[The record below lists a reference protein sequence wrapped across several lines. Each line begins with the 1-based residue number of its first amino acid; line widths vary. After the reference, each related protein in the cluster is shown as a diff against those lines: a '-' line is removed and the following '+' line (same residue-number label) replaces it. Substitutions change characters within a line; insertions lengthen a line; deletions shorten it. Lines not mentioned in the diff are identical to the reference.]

1 MSTRIED
8 YAIIGDTR
16 TVAAVA
22 RNGSIDWWCVP
33 RIDSGAVFAALV
45 GDPVHGRWCV
55 APKGDVTAIRRSYVG
70 DSLVLRTEFVTGDGT
85 VNVTD
90 FMSPGVD
97 RPTIFRIV
105 DGLSGSV
112 TMSLELIVRFDYG
125 SIVPWAQS
133 AGDGLTLVAG
143 NDALRL
149 HSPVPLRPSHLTTTA
164 DFTVQAGQ
172 RRGFSLAW
180 YSALDDPPAPLDSSA
195 ALRSISGIGPTGS
208 TAALI
213 R

>member
-8 YAIIGDTR
+8 YAIIGDTK

-22 RNGSIDWWCVP
+22 RTGSIDWWCVP
-33 RIDSGAVFAALV
+33 RIDSGAVFAALL
-45 GDPVHGRWCV
+45 GEPKHGRWCV
-55 APKGDVTAIRRSYVG
+55 APKGDVTAIRRSYAS
-70 DSLVLRTEFVTGDGT
+70 DSLVLETEFDTGDGT
-85 VNVTD
+85 VKVSD

-112 TMSLELIVRFDYG
+112 TMSLELITRFDYG

-133 AGDGLTLVAG
+133 TGDGLTLVAG

-149 HSPVPLRPSHLTTTA
+149 HSPVPLRPQPHDHHGRLHRAS
-164 DFTVQAGQ
+164 
-172 RRGFSLAW
+172 
-180 YSALDDPPAPLDSSA
+180 
-195 ALRSISGIGPTGS
+195 GS
-208 TAALI
+208 TARLLTRLVLGPRRSAGTPGRVGRAALD
-213 R
+213 RAVLGPSGGPLHL

>member
-1 MSTRIED
+1 MSTLIED

-33 RIDSGAVFAALV
+33 RIDSGAVFAALL
-45 GDPVHGRWCV
+45 GEPQHGRWCV

-70 DSLVLRTEFVTGDGT
+70 DSLVLKTEFDTGDGT
-85 VNVTD
+85 VKVTD

-112 TMSLELIVRFDYG
+112 TMSLELVVRFDYG

-133 AGDGLTLVAG
+133 TGDGLTLVAG

-149 HSPVPLRPSHLTTTA
+149 HSRCR
-164 DFTVQAGQ
+164 FG
-172 RRGFSLAW
+172 
-180 YSALDDPPAPLDSSA
+180 PA
-195 ALRSISGIGPTGS
+195 T
-208 TAALI
+208 
-213 R
+213 